1 MRRSVMRLVASDDVT
16 GGQYQLGLWRWT
28 LRTVVGGLFRRRFG
42 ALGERTRNRLR
53 TGGKRSRP
61 WAVAIQRSLS

>member
-28 LRTVVGGLFRRRFG
+28 LRTVVGGLFRRRLG
-42 ALGERTRNRLR
+42 ALGGRTRNRLR
-53 TGGKRSRP
+53 TSRRRDRRGV
-61 WAVAIQRSLS
+61 VAIQ